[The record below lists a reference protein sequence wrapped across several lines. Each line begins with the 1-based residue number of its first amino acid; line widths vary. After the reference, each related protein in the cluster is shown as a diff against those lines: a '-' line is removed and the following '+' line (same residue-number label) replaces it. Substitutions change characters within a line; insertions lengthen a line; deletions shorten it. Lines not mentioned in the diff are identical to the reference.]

1 MKILIVEDQPDLR
14 KLMRMTLEQDTH
26 EVHDAVD
33 ADAGWQAVLD
43 LQPDLALLD
52 IMMPGQIDGLELCRR
67 IRADVRTHAMKVV
80 LVTARGHRNDMVAG
94 LDAGADDY
102 LLKPF
107 SPLRLLEIVEQ
118 LGQLGQRGQR
128 GQGG

>member
-14 KLMRMTLEQDTH
+14 KLMRLTLESDAH
-26 EVHDAVD
+26 EVHEAADA
-33 ADAGWQAVLD
+33 AAGWQAVLE

-52 IMMPGQIDGLELCRR
+52 IMMPGEIDGLELCRR
-67 IRADVRTHAMKVV
+67 IRADVRTRAIKVV
-80 LVTARGHRNDMVAG
+80 LVSARGHRNDMVAG

-118 LGQLGQRGQR
+118 LGRSG
-128 GQGG
+128 

>member
-33 ADAGWQAVLD
+33 ASAGWQAL
-43 LQPDLALLD
+43 LELKPDLALLD
-52 IMMPGQIDGLELCRR
+52 IMMPGEIDGLELCRR
-67 IRADVRTHAMKVV
+67 IRADERTRGTKVV
-80 LVTARGHRNDMVAG
+80 MVTARGHRNDMVAG
-94 LDAGADDY
+94 MDAGADDY

-107 SPLRLLEIVEQ
+107 SPMRLLEIVEQ
-118 LGQLGQRGQR
+118 MALGR
-128 GQGG
+128 

>member
-14 KLMRMTLEQDTH
+14 KLMRLTLEQDDH

-52 IMMPGQIDGLELCRR
+52 IMMPGRIDGLDLCRR
-67 IRADVRTHAMKVV
+67 IRGDARTQAMKVV
-80 LVTARGHRNDMVAG
+80 LVTARGHRNDMVTG
-94 LDAGADDY
+94 MDAGADDY

-118 LGQLGQRGQR
+118 LGSSGRG
-128 GQGG
+128 G